1 MTAYDDPA
9 FREKMKQ
16 EYRYQ
21 TVNALLSRYKPNRP
35 QPAPAS
41 SAWTLTKPVTPPPA
55 APRPTQP
62 RPEPRPRVQRL
73 VGQNF
78 PTRIAWKTMA
88 DWDAYRAK
96 LVDVSELQTFFEEQS
111 VNDHLSPNV
120 RETAKFCAKDVADY
134 RKRAERIKAPE
145 NVTDTDDISEV
156 FNDRNKKDKGIRII
170 IEQKLVKV
178 AITCQK
184 GMSYQTTAFDRIFY
198 RKAINLIEMYLNS
211 ICFHKRHVVLNH
223 MTKEEETLFETSD
236 VPTNDS
242 ARIGRYS
249 DLLFEPYQARYGDD
263 DDDVCTI
270 LGRCTLWKAAKK
282 REGI

>member
-1 MTAYDDPA
+1 MTAYDSA
-9 FREKMKQ
+9 VRERMKR

-21 TVNALLSRYKPNRP
+21 TVNALLSRYKHNGSQSVPTAP
-35 QPAPAS
+35 KWTVDKPAM
-41 SAWTLTKPVTPPPA
+41 PPSTV
-55 APRPTQP
+55 PRPVPPT
-62 RPEPRPRVQRL
+62 RPELRPHVQRIAR
-73 VGQNF
+73 QNS

-96 LVDVSELQTFFEEQS
+96 LVDVTELQTFFEQKS
-111 VNDHLSPNV
+111 ADKSLRPDV
-120 RETAKFCAKDVADY
+120 RDTAKFCAQDVEDY
-134 RKRAERIKAPE
+134 QKKIMRIKAPE
-145 NVTDTDDISEV
+145 IVTDDDDVAEV
-156 FNDRNKKDKGIRII
+156 LDKIRKN
-170 IEQKLVKV
+170 IERKLVKV
-178 AITCQK
+178 AISCEK
-184 GMSYQTTAFDRIFY
+184 GKSYQTTAFDRIFY

-236 VPTNDS
+236 VPTNDP